1 MAEILTFLKDYSG
14 LIAVLISTGIAI
26 YLKTIDSRI
35 NEKLENVK
43 HENNEKLESIKSQL
57 AEKRDKK
64 SVFYQKNLDI
74 MTNIWEKIQTTRGK
88 IAIITSPLQIY
99 PDLTY
104 LNEFDLKE
112 LLDTKEFSEQQKE
125 DVKNADDKNEQ
136 YQYLLFVYQKIN
148 ATNAVNNF
156 KNYFIYNRF
165 FFSNDMKILL
175 DEIYNMF
182 DNAIFKIALA
192 TSYKRTG
199 EDAEFGKLM
208 IIANEII
215 AQDAEK
221 IVENIED
228 LIKENLLIE

>member
-1 MAEILTFLKDYSG
+1 VDIWTILKDYSG
-14 LIAVLISTGIAI
+14 LIAALISAGIAI
-26 YLKTIDSRI
+26 YLRIFDITI
-35 NEKLENVK
+35 NEKLESTK
-43 HENNEKLESIKSQL
+43 HENNEKLENIKSQL

-112 LLDTKEFSEQQKE
+112 FLDTTEFSEQQKE

-156 KNYFIYNRF
+156 KNYFISNRF

-182 DNAIFKIALA
+182 DNAIFKIDLA
-192 TSYKRTG
+192 TSHKRTR
-199 EDAEFGKLM
+199 EDVEFGKMM

-215 AQDAEK
+215 SQDAEK
-221 IVENIED
+221 IVEKIEE
-228 LIKENLLIE
+228 LIKVNFLIE